1 MHTYMHTYMNTGSIP
16 IINRE
21 KEITLK
27 QLRAWVLSLLHEQ
40 CAATGSSGNG
50 SSGGDDS
57 DAENAR
63 WKSLEAMM
71 MEERKLD
78 GADEEEECSHYWD
91 DLNLSN
97 TSSPKQT
104 M

>member
-1 MHTYMHTYMNTGSIP
+1 MRYFGLHAYIHTGSIP

-27 QLRAWVLSLLHEQ
+27 QLRAWVLSLLHER
-40 CAATGSSGNG
+40 CAATG

-78 GADEEEECSHYWD
+78 GADGEEECFHYWD
-91 DLNLSN
+91 DLNLQN
-97 TSSPKQT
+97 TSSPNQT